1 MPIPTGKQDVYG
13 LVERWYTRLTALDIG
28 ATETSA
34 ALATNAAPVVL
45 LYMRTTGFQAAVAD
59 LQALALPVETLV
71 TILDEMYRLGAEA
84 TAALLTDY
92 VAIRDTIVPDLRTWI
107 EARSGTLGNLAV
119 SPGLSLPPLSA
130 EDQAELAVKLAAL
143 SAQFA

>member
-34 ALATNAAPVVL
+34 ALAANAAPTVL

-59 LQALALPVETLV
+59 LQTLALPVETFVL
-71 TILDEMYRLGAEA
+71 IIEEKYRLGAEA
-84 TAALLTDY
+84 TAALLVDY

-107 EARSGTLGNLAV
+107 EARSGTLGNLAA

-143 SAQFA
+143 AARFA

>member
-1 MPIPTGKQDVYG
+1 MPIPTGRQDVYG

-59 LQALALPVETLV
+59 LQALALPVTKMSLSCAWAN
-71 TILDEMYRLGAEA
+71 R
-84 TAALLTDY
+84 
-92 VAIRDTIVPDLRTWI
+92 
-107 EARSGTLGNLAV
+107 V
-119 SPGLSLPPLSA
+119 SMN
-130 EDQAELAVKLAAL
+130 Q
-143 SAQFA
+143 

>member
-13 LVERWYTRLTALDIG
+13 LVDRWYTRLTALDIG
-28 ATETSA
+28 ATETSEF
-34 ALATNAAPVVL
+34 LAENAAPVVL
-45 LYMRTTGFQAAVAD
+45 LYMRIVGFQSAVAD
-59 LQALALPVETLV
+59 LQALALPVETF
-71 TILDEMYRLGAEA
+71 ILIIDEKYRLGSEA

-92 VAIRDTIVPDLRTWI
+92 VAIRDTIAPDLRTWI
-107 EARSGTLGNLAV
+107 EARSGTLGNLAA

-143 SAQFA
+143 SARFA